1 MSPLIGL
8 GIDAVEIP
16 RFRDV
21 LTRRPGFVD
30 RVFSVAERAL
40 AGSRS
45 DPVPTLA
52 ARFAAKEATMKAL
65 STGLGGVDFAD
76 IEVLA
81 LSGGAPWL
89 SISGRAAARAE
100 ALGVTRWHVS
110 LSHTAS
116 IATAVVVA
124 D

>member
-1 MSPLIGL
+1 VSPVIGV

-16 RFRDV
+16 RFRDM
-21 LTRRPGFVD
+21 LARRPRLAD
-30 RVFSVAERAL
+30 RLFSGAERAL
-40 AGSRS
+40 VAGRS

-52 ARFAAKEATMKAL
+52 ARFAAKEAAMKAL

-81 LSGGAPWL
+81 TTDGAPRL
-89 SISGRAAARAE
+89 SISGRAAVRAG
-100 ALGVTRWHVS
+100 ALGVTSWHVS
-110 LSHTAS
+110 LSHTATL
-116 IATAVVVA
+116 ATAVVVA